1 LRKRVMVLV
10 ILEYRSE
17 KMNIMKN
24 QMRIVVITAW
34 LVVCFFGIASSHA
47 QNPELVG
54 QLTKQ
59 LSVSSAQASG
69 GAGALFNLAK
79 SRLSSDEFSKVA
91 GAVPGMDGLLQAA
104 PKADSGGSSALGSL
118 GAKLPGGAGGL
129 ASVAGSFNS
138 LGLSPD
144 MATKFVPVITKFL
157 ESKGG
162 ASVGSLFAGAMK

>member
-1 LRKRVMVLV
+1 MVLV
-10 ILEYRSE
+10 ILEYRS
-17 KMNIMKN
+17 KRMNIRKN
-24 QMRIVVITAW
+24 QMRIVVITPW
-34 LVVCFFGIASSHA
+34 LVVCFGIASSHA

>member
-1 LRKRVMVLV
+1 MVLV

-17 KMNIMKN
+17 RMNIRKN

-34 LVVCFFGIASSHA
+34 LVVCFGIASSHA